1 MQVGTGYRD
10 ILRIYLPILLS
21 VMAQMSVS
29 IADVFFLGRLTPAEQ
44 AAGNYGFLIFLVIS
58 VIGLGLSHGLSV
70 LIARRCGE
78 GLPQEAGRI
87 LMHGM
92 VLMLAYA
99 LLAHGFVNMLLAD
112 VLKAALRDAVLQQ
125 EVLNYAYHRA
135 PELFFSLPV
144 LVLNAFHVGTA
155 RPRPVTVAAFTGAV
169 CNIVLDD
176 AWIFGKYGFPERRVA
191 GAALATVAV
200 QILVF
205 IQMLAATL
213 LAPGSRPY
221 LRALTLRLRRK
232 VFRDIGVVSGP
243 LFLQNG
249 LSIVSWLL
257 FFTLI
262 ERADI
267 RLLEASS
274 VVRAFYGLT
283 LMPAIAL
290 NATVSSMVSNFL
302 GQQRVAGARA
312 FIRRLMAVGYA
323 FGLPW
328 LVVILLAFEPALGF
342 FSVHHSVVTLAAE
355 TRWSLAAAVLL
366 MPAVFTLFASITGT
380 GHTRATLLIESGSLT
395 IYLIYVSWVCGWEQP
410 SLAWIWFSEPV
421 YYVLLG
427 VVSLSWHRLWW
438 RPRQKVRFF

>member
-1 MQVGTGYRD
+1 
-10 ILRIYLPILLS
+10 
-21 VMAQMSVS
+21 MSVS

-58 VIGLGLSHGLSV
+58 VIGLGLSNGLSV

-78 GLPQEAGRI
+78 GLPQEAGR
-87 LMHGM
+87 LMVHGI

-99 LLAHGFVNMLLAD
+99 LLAYVFVKVFLAD
-112 VLKAALRDAVLQQ
+112 VLRAALRDTSLQQ
-125 EVLNYAYHRA
+125 QVLNYAYHRA

-155 RPRPVTVAAFTGAV
+155 RPRPVTLAAFTGAA

-191 GAALATVAV
+191 GAALATVVV

-205 IQMLAATL
+205 LQMLAATL

-221 LRALTLRLRRK
+221 LRKLSGRLSRS
-232 VFRDIGVVSGP
+232 VFRAIAVVSGP

-249 LSIVSWLL
+249 LSIVSWLW

-262 ERADI
+262 ERADL

-302 GQQRVAGARA
+302 GQGRVAGARA

-328 LVVILLAFEPALGF
+328 LMVITLAYASALRF
-342 FSVHHSVVTLAAE
+342 FSIHASVVALAAE

-380 GHTRATLLIESGSLT
+380 GHTRATLIIESGSLGF
-395 IYLIYVSWVCGWEQP
+395 YLLYVAWVCGWDRP

-421 YYVLLG
+421 YYILLG
-427 VVSLSWHRLWW
+427 GASMAWHLLWW
-438 RPRQKVRFF
+438 RPRHKVRFF

>member
-1 MQVGTGYRD
+1 MYFP
-10 ILRIYLPILLS
+10 LLLS
-21 VMAQMSVS
+21 VAAQMSVS
-29 IADVFFLGRLTPAEQ
+29 IADVFFLGRLTPGEQ

-58 VIGLGLSHGLSV
+58 VIGLGLSNGLSV
-70 LIARRCGE
+70 LVARRCGE
-78 GLPQEAGRI
+78 GRPAEAGS
-87 LMHGM
+87 LLLHGT

-99 LLAHGFVNMLLAD
+99 LLAFVFVQTLLSH
-112 VLKAALRDAVLQQ
+112 LLRTALRDAQLQR

-155 RPRPVTVAAFTGAV
+155 RPRPVTIAAFTGAV

-200 QILVF
+200 QVLVF
-205 IQMLAATL
+205 FQMLAATL
-213 LAPGSRPY
+213 LAPGSRPF
-221 LRALTLRLRRK
+221 LLGFRWRFSRS
-232 VFRDIGVVSGP
+232 VFGAIWQVSGP

-249 LSIVSWLL
+249 LSILSWLL

-290 NATVSSMVSNFL
+290 NATVSSMVSNYL
-302 GQQRVAGARA
+302 GQGRSAGASR
-312 FIRRLMAVGYA
+312 FVLRLMAVGFV

-328 LVVILLAFEPALGF
+328 LAVILLAYEPALAL
-342 FSVHHSVVTLAAE
+342 FSIHAPVVALAGT
-355 TRWSLAAAVLL
+355 TRLSLAVAVLM
-366 MPAVFTLFASITGT
+366 MPPVFTLFASITGS
-380 GHTRATLLIESGSLT
+380 GHTRATLLIETGSLLV
-395 IYLIYVSWVCGWEQP
+395 YLVYVAWVCRWETP
-410 SLAWIWFSEPV
+410 SLAWIWFSEPL
-421 YYVLLG
+421 YFALLG
-427 VVSLSWHRLWW
+427 LASFVWHRVWW
-438 RPRQKVRFF
+438 NKRREPHFF

>member
-10 ILRIYLPILLS
+10 ILRIYFPILLS

-58 VIGLGLSHGLSV
+58 VIGLGLSNGLSV

-78 GLPQEAGRI
+78 GLPQEAGR
-87 LMHGM
+87 LLVHGFI
-92 VLMLAYA
+92 LMLAYA
-99 LLAHGFVNMLLAD
+99 TLAFFFIQAFLAD
-112 VLKAALRDAVLQQ
+112 VLKAALRDTGLQL
-125 EVLNYAYHRA
+125 EVLNYAHYRA

-144 LVLNAFHVGTA
+144 LVLNAFYVGTA

-169 CNIVLDD
+169 SNIVLDD
-176 AWIFGKYGFPERRVA
+176 ALIFGKYGFPEQRVA

-205 IQMLAATL
+205 LQMLTATL
-213 LAPGSRPY
+213 LAPGNRPY
-221 LRALTLRLRRK
+221 LQRLPLRLKGSVFNAIRR
-232 VFRDIGVVSGP
+232 ISGP

-249 LSIVSWLL
+249 LSIVSWLW

-274 VVRAFYGLT
+274 VVRAFYGLA

-302 GQQRVAGARA
+302 GQGRTTGAAA
-312 FIRRLMAVGYA
+312 FVRRLMVMGYA
-323 FGLPW
+323 FCLPW
-328 LVVILLAFEPALGF
+328 LFVIILAYNSALGL
-342 FSVHHSVVTLAAE
+342 FSIHPPVVALAAG
-355 TRWSLAAAVLL
+355 TRWSLAAAVVL

-380 GHTRATLLIESGSLT
+380 GHTRATLLIESGSLVV
-395 IYLIYVSWVCGWEQP
+395 YLLYVAWVCGWEAP
-410 SLAWIWFSEPV
+410 SMAWIWFSEPL
-421 YYVLLG
+421 YFALLG
-427 VVSLSWHRLWW
+427 LASWLWHRIWW
-438 RPRQKVRFF
+438 RRRHAVRFF

>member
-10 ILRIYLPILLS
+10 ILRIYFPILLS

-29 IADVFFLGRLTPAEQ
+29 IADVFFLGRLSPAEQ

-58 VIGLGLSHGLSV
+58 VIGLGLSNGLSV

-78 GLPQEAGRI
+78 GLPQEAGR
-87 LMHGM
+87 LLVHGTA
-92 VLMLAYA
+92 LMLGYA
-99 LLAHGFVNMLLAD
+99 LLAFVFVHVGLAD
-112 VLKAALRDAVLQQ
+112 VLKVALRDAGLQR
-125 EVLNYAYHRA
+125 EVLNYAHHRA

-205 IQMLAATL
+205 AQMLAATL

-221 LRALTLRLRRK
+221 LRRLILRLSGA
-232 VFRDIGVVSGP
+232 VFRDISRVSGP

-249 LSIVSWLL
+249 LSIVSWLW

-262 ERADI
+262 ERAGI

-302 GQQRVAGARA
+302 GQGRTEGAAA
-312 FIRRLMAVGYA
+312 FVRRLMLVGYA

-328 LVVILLAFEPALGF
+328 LGVILLAYTPALSL
-342 FSVHHSVVTLAAE
+342 FSIHPPVVALASE
-355 TRWSLAAAVLL
+355 TRWSLAAAVVL

-380 GHTRATLLIESGSLT
+380 GHTRATLLIESGSLVL
-395 IYLIYVSWVCGWEQP
+395 YLFYVAWVCGWDQP
-410 SLAWIWFSEPV
+410 SMAWIWFSEPL
-421 YYVLLG
+421 YFALLG
-427 VVSLSWHRLWW
+427 LASWAWHRLWW
-438 RPRQKVRFF
+438 RRRHKARFF